1 MCDKRQETKS
11 TEPPQS
17 DNGGVNVA
25 ENLIICTSC
34 YVVKITFSSLLVFVK
49 KKLQTGLHFA
59 REPQVVGAEEITFI
73 GMVKSHRAL

>member
-49 KKLQTGLHFA
+49 KKTADWFA
-59 REPQVVGAEEITFI
+59 LCTRTAGCWSRRNNIYWD
-73 GMVKSHRAL
+73 G